1 MEAFRVPRRE
11 QQVRVILDDGRALEA
26 DMFAAV
32 VGPDGRP
39 GRILDRL
46 NDAAEDFVPVRTG
59 EERLLLNKSG
69 MVSIQIEG
77 SAEDVI
83 GAERA
88 AGRELPVR
96 IGLAGGSGLVGW
108 LLVAMPRERSR
119 VVDYLNAAPQFFPL
133 IGEGQVTLVQKRFV
147 VSVRELDSSSDAGP
161 TEGV

>member
-1 MEAFRVPRRE
+1 MEAFRVPKRE
-11 QQVRVILDDGRALEA
+11 QSVRLVLDDGRSIEA
-26 DMFAAV
+26 DMFAAL

-59 EERLLLNKSG
+59 DERLLLNKSG
-69 MVSIQIEG
+69 MVTVQIDG
-77 SAEDVI
+77 RAEDVM
-83 GAERA
+83 GPEHA

-96 IGLAGGSGLVGW
+96 IGLAGGVGLVGW
-108 LLVAMPRERSR
+108 LLVAMPLERSR

-147 VSVRELDSSSDAGP
+147 VSVRELDASSDGP
-161 TEGV
+161 AEGI